1 MDEKELLAAVHTL
14 VAHNRQGA
22 ACGRAGH
29 GADHV
34 CLSAD
39 EAVELSSLSKE
50 LTARYGWLRNL
61 AMDGYVDPAVT
72 GRTGAPLLAP
82 FGDQVVEMR
91 AWKHGDR
98 WIGCGTVRADGVVR
112 PVVLVAAGQAARQ
125 QPDAE
130 AVPRHPGTQA
140 ETSQQRPAARVVP
153 KEWSYGPT
161 EETSWVD
168 QVVAVT
174 GWTRE
179 RGDAAVDWARV
190 ESRLGTALPGD
201 YKKLVERFGY
211 GDFDDYLGLL
221 VPDGPP
227 GSLDLVEFNEFWARA
242 AAEDSGGPGG
252 PYRLCPAPGGL
263 LQWASTEQ
271 RTSFYWLTECA
282 DPDRWPILVTGDDYR
297 EWDRFDSSTAEFIHR
312 LLTDPRHPYS
322 TACYFDR
329 HWFTSY
335 ENPDGEEASVMRRK
349 SRG

>member
-1 MDEKELLAAVHTL
+1 MDEQELLAAVHTL
-14 VAHNRQGA
+14 VAHNRQDVV
-22 ACGRAGH
+22 CGRAGH
-29 GADHV
+29 GADHACLLADEV
-34 CLSAD
+34 VDLSALGK
-39 EAVELSSLSKE
+39 ELS
-50 LTARYGWLRNL
+50 AQYGRLRNL
-61 AMDGYVDPAVT
+61 AMGGYVDPTVT

-91 AWKHGDR
+91 AWKHADW
-98 WIGCGTVRADGVVR
+98 WIGCGAVRADGVVR
-112 PVVLVAAGQAARQ
+112 PVVLVAGQAVQQ

-130 AVPRHPGTQA
+130 AAPRQPGTQV
-140 ETSQQRPAARVVP
+140 ETSQQQQAAKAVP
-153 KEWSYGPT
+153 KEQPYGPT

-179 RGDAAVDWARV
+179 RGGAAVDWARV
-190 ESRLGTALPGD
+190 ESRLGTVLPGD
-201 YKKLVERFGY
+201 YKELIERFGY

-242 AAEDSGGPGG
+242 AAEDGGGPWE
-252 PYRLCPAPGGL
+252 PYRLYPAPGGL

-271 RTSFYWLTECA
+271 RTSFYWLTEGA
-282 DPDRWPILVTGDDYR
+282 DPDRWPILVTGDDYT
-297 EWDRFDSSTAEFIHR
+297 EWDRFDSSTGEFIHC
-312 LLTDPRHPYS
+312 LLTDPQHPYS

-335 ENPDGEEASVMRRK
+335 ENPDGED
-349 SRG
+349 G